1 MAQYEYRVVP
11 APAKGEKAKGVKTP
25 QARFALALESLMNQM
40 AAEGWEY
47 LRADM
52 LPSEERQGLTGSTTN
67 WRNVLVFRR
76 EIAAEAATVEP
87 KPVAPPEP
95 ESATDGAR
103 REPLPPLRPATGAER
118 MLRDDGVEEIS
129 PVSGMTSALRA
140 RAAAQAAQK
149 S

>member
-1 MAQYEYRVVP
+1 MSIGRW
-11 APAKGEKAKGVKTP
+11 APGAAKCRSTKARLKSLSTCSGADEVFAGYHWYP
-25 QARFALALESLMNQM
+25 QVDGAEDPVAALA
-40 AAEGWEY
+40 A
-47 LRADM
+47 
-52 LPSEERQGLTGSTTN
+52 LTALGG
-67 WRNVLVFRR
+67 
-76 EIAAEAATVEP
+76 EIVAEATTVEP